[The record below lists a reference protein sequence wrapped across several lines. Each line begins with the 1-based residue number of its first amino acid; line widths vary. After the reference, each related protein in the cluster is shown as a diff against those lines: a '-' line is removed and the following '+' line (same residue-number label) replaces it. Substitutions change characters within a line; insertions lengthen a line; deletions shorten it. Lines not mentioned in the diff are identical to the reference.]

1 MALEADNW
9 RLFGLDLRSLPR
21 VWRKGWDE
29 ALGWPAFAWLSP
41 QEPVRVLLPDGAEVL
56 RLGASASPASPAA
69 AARTLA
75 VVLPDSAVLIREL
88 VLPPLGRG
96 ELHDALGL
104 EVAAV
109 SPFPPEQTAWGW
121 RAEAL
126 GDRLRVRLA
135 LAARAHVAA
144 HLARL
149 DERLGGTEPEVWADA
164 ASPIVL
170 NGYAE
175 AARGARCAGERR
187 RIVAMLA
194 TSAILLL
201 ALAATP
207 VLQARQRLVD
217 AQARYAQVEAETA
230 GLVAA
235 RNTLALANELARAV
249 SAHLAERPDILPL
262 IETLTATLPDDAYLT
277 RLEIDGRKV
286 RIAGQAGNASQLM
299 DMLGAR
305 PAEFREVRAPSP
317 ISRATGADKESFVI
331 EFVLAARDEPQ

>member
-9 RLFGLDLRSLPR
+9 RLFGVDLQALPR
-21 VWRKGWDE
+21 LWRKGWDE

-41 QEPVRVLLPDGAEVL
+41 QEPVRVLLPDGDEVL

-88 VLPPLGRG
+88 VLPPLARG
-96 ELHDALGL
+96 ELREALGL

-109 SPFPPEQTAWGW
+109 SPFPPEQAAWGW
-121 RAEAL
+121 RAEAQ

-144 HLARL
+144 HLERL
-149 DERLGGTEPEVWADA
+149 GERLGGAQPEVWADA

-175 AARGARCAGERR
+175 AARGARLAGARR
-187 RIVAMLA
+187 RIVAVLA
-194 TSAILLL
+194 TTTVLIL

-207 VLQARQRLVD
+207 ILQTRQRLLD
-217 AQARYAQVEAETA
+217 AQTRYAQVETETA

-235 RNTLALANELARAV
+235 RNTLALANERARAV
-249 SAHLAERPDILPL
+249 RAHLAERPDVLQL

-299 DMLGAR
+299 NMLGAR

-317 ISRATGADKESFVI
+317 ISRVIGADKESFVI
-331 EFVLAARDEPQ
+331 EFVLAAKEEAQ